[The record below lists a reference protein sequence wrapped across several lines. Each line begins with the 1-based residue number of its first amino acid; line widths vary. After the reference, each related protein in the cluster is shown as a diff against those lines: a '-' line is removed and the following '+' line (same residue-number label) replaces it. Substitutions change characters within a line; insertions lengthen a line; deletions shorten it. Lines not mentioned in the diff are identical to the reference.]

1 MMTTGSTTNTEQ
13 TELPP
18 LTIPKDVWDPLPSG
32 EKAVWMRAQRMF
44 DHLSLRETI
53 TLSELSEAT
62 GFAIE
67 ELLEGLRALGGMNLI
82 EFENDGK
89 ELLIK
94 LIAVPDEHV
103 RIVGPDH
110 KARWLFIARPL
121 VAPQVEPRDLN

>member
-1 MMTTGSTTNTEQ
+1 
-13 TELPP
+13 
-18 LTIPKDVWDPLPSG
+18 
-32 EKAVWMRAQRMF
+32 MF
-44 DHLSLRETI
+44 DHLSLRERI
-53 TLSELSEAT
+53 TLSDLSEAT

-110 KARWLFIARPL
+110 KTRWLFVARPI
-121 VAPQVEPRDLN
+121 VAPDVAPGDLN